1 MKNKYAKIALKI
13 CRVAFAT
20 ALWVFI
26 WWIAATRYGKPLLFP
41 SPKEVFPTLWAMLQT
56 PEFYKITATS
66 LKNIFIG
73 FISAIG
79 IGTVLAICTSY
90 IPLLRDIVSPFMTVV
105 KATPV
110 ASFVVLVWILIGA
123 EKIPALITAL
133 IVLPIVWTNLDVG
146 FHSVDRQLR
155 EVTKVYRF
163 SPFKTLRTLIL
174 PTVAPYWI
182 SACRTALGLA
192 WKAGVAAE
200 IIAMP
205 PDTIGKMIG
214 EAKIYILTEEVF
226 AWTLTIILL
235 SILIEFVFSALLN
248 QLLKKMSHTGGV
260 SHADI

>member
-1 MKNKYAKIALKI
+1 
-13 CRVAFAT
+13 
-20 ALWVFI
+20 
-26 WWIAATRYGKPLLFP
+26 
-41 SPKEVFPTLWAMLQT
+41 
-56 PEFYKITATS
+56 
-66 LKNIFIG
+66 
-73 FISAIG
+73 
-79 IGTVLAICTSY
+79 
-90 IPLLRDIVSPFMTVV
+90 
-105 KATPV
+105 
-110 ASFVVLVWILIGA
+110 
-123 EKIPALITAL
+123 
-133 IVLPIVWTNLDVG
+133 
-146 FHSVDRQLR
+146 VDRQLR
-155 EVTKVYRF
+155 EITKVYRF

>member
-1 MKNKYAKIALKI
+1 MNNKYLKAGTKI
-13 CRVAFAT
+13 CRVIFAT
-20 ALWVFI
+20 AFWVLLWWF
-26 WWIAATRYGKPLLFP
+26 AAYRYGKPLLFP
-41 SPKEVFPTLWAMLQT
+41 SPKEVFPTLWEMLQT
-56 PEFYKITATS
+56 PEFYKITAAS

-73 FISAIG
+73 FLSAIG
-79 IGTVLAICTSY
+79 LGTVLAIFTSY
-90 IPLLRDIVSPFMTVV
+90 IPFLRDLISPFMTVV

-146 FHSVDRQLR
+146 FHSVDQQLR
-155 EVTKVYRF
+155 EVTKVYQF
-163 SPFKTLRTLIL
+163 SHLKALRLLVL

-205 PDTIGKMIG
+205 KGTIGKMIG

-226 AWTLTIILL
+226 AWTLTIIVL

-248 QLLKKMSHTGGV
+248 KLLKKMPHTGGSV
-260 SHADI
+260 NADI